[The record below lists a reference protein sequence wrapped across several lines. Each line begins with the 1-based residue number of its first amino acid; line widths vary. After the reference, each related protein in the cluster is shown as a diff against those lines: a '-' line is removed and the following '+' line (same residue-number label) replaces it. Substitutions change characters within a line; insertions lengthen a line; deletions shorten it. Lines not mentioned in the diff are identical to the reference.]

1 MRILALLALLLN
13 LGSDAA
19 RAATD
24 PKLLLIEQKLVGF
37 EDRDYAA
44 AVEKTLGEFEDRT
57 GLGLRP
63 GELKRC
69 GLKLSS
75 EGGRRQAG

>member
-13 LGSDAA
+13 LGSDAV

-37 EDRDYAA
+37 
-44 AVEKTLGEFEDRT
+44 
-57 GLGLRP
+57 
-63 GELKRC
+63 
-69 GLKLSS
+69 
-75 EGGRRQAG
+75 